1 MWMGILYHCHFSAY
15 KEDNQ
20 LGSFLEEIRKVFKG
34 ELEHQTTLASN
45 EERIKDIENDA
56 ADAMDD
62 NPNSVSNTIYDMIKF
77 FQTFKPTNIKSHH
90 KPTWYH
96 SREMVTCK
104 CSKRH
109 KCLEKDTSPLPR
121 WNVTNPSKWLSKH
134 STGNASC
141 FRHPFVSLFGKA
153 PYTRWMEET

>member
-1 MWMGILYHCHFSAY
+1 MSGKIPNSSKYLLRKRLISTPPHFLQLPHIHHCYFSAY

-62 NPNSVSNTIYDMIKF
+62 NPNSVSNTF
-77 FQTFKPTNIKSHH
+77 
-90 KPTWYH
+90 
-96 SREMVTCK
+96 
-104 CSKRH
+104 
-109 KCLEKDTSPLPR
+109 
-121 WNVTNPSKWLSKH
+121 
-134 STGNASC
+134 
-141 FRHPFVSLFGKA
+141 
-153 PYTRWMEET
+153 

>member
-1 MWMGILYHCHFSAY
+1 MSGKIPNSPILSIEKTSNPHFLQLPHIHHCYFSAY

-62 NPNSVSNTIYDMIKF
+62 NPNSVSNTFWAMIDI
-77 FQTFKPTNIKSHH
+77 FQI
-90 KPTWYH
+90 
-96 SREMVTCK
+96 
-104 CSKRH
+104 
-109 KCLEKDTSPLPR
+109 
-121 WNVTNPSKWLSKH
+121 
-134 STGNASC
+134 
-141 FRHPFVSLFGKA
+141 
-153 PYTRWMEET
+153 

>member
-1 MWMGILYHCHFSAY
+1 MWIEILYHFHFSAY

-62 NPNSVSNTIYDMIKF
+62 NPNSVSNTIYDMIKNF
-77 FQTFKPTNIKSHH
+77 NYYIALNLQI
-90 KPTWYH
+90 
-96 SREMVTCK
+96 
-104 CSKRH
+104 
-109 KCLEKDTSPLPR
+109 
-121 WNVTNPSKWLSKH
+121 
-134 STGNASC
+134 
-141 FRHPFVSLFGKA
+141 
-153 PYTRWMEET
+153 

>member
-1 MWMGILYHCHFSAY
+1 MSGKIPDSPILSIENAFPPPHFMGIEILYNFHFSAY

-62 NPNSVSNTIYDMIKF
+62 NPNSVSNTF
-77 FQTFKPTNIKSHH
+77 
-90 KPTWYH
+90 
-96 SREMVTCK
+96 
-104 CSKRH
+104 
-109 KCLEKDTSPLPR
+109 
-121 WNVTNPSKWLSKH
+121 
-134 STGNASC
+134 
-141 FRHPFVSLFGKA
+141 
-153 PYTRWMEET
+153 

>member
-1 MWMGILYHCHFSAY
+1 MSGKIPDSPILSIEEAFNLLPPHFMGIGILYNFHFSAY

-62 NPNSVSNTIYDMIKF
+62 NSNSVSNTIYDMIK
-77 FQTFKPTNIKSHH
+77 
-90 KPTWYH
+90 
-96 SREMVTCK
+96 
-104 CSKRH
+104 
-109 KCLEKDTSPLPR
+109 L
-121 WNVTNPSKWLSKH
+121 
-134 STGNASC
+134 
-141 FRHPFVSLFGKA
+141 
-153 PYTRWMEET
+153 

>member
-1 MWMGILYHCHFSAY
+1 MQLPHIHHRYFSAY

-62 NPNSVSNTIYDMIKF
+62 NPNSVSNTFWAMIDIF
-77 FQTFKPTNIKSHH
+77 
-90 KPTWYH
+90 
-96 SREMVTCK
+96 
-104 CSKRH
+104 
-109 KCLEKDTSPLPR
+109 
-121 WNVTNPSKWLSKH
+121 
-134 STGNASC
+134 
-141 FRHPFVSLFGKA
+141 
-153 PYTRWMEET
+153 